1 MRTLL
6 RTSRLAVLSLL
17 LFGPPSA
24 RAEPITISSG
34 TITGHVLLS
43 AAQFDIQGSG
53 FSFTGVVEGF
63 LGNPASCTPCL
74 SPVADLGAQLDQFST
89 GAGTGLIEGVT
100 YPLVYVGFSS
110 GTFTTPTATL
120 TELGSTLVQV
130 PFTFTGVMNGFLE
143 HPLIRPSDA
152 LPIFTVD
159 LRGSGQASARFFGLV
174 DDNGVRAYSVF
185 PDSIRYEFTTS
196 EPIPEPGTL
205 LLVGGALGA
214 LILVRAGSR
223 RGARGRATRG

>member
-63 LGNPASCTPCL
+63 LGNAASCTPCL

-120 TELGSTLVQV
+120 TELGSTLVEV
-130 PFTFTGVMNGFLE
+130 PFTFSGVMNGYVE
-143 HPLIRPSDA
+143 DPLIRPSDA
-152 LPIFTVD
+152 LPIFTVNLD
-159 LRGSGQASARFFGLV
+159 GSGRASAGFFGLL
-174 DDNGVRAYSVF
+174 DDNGARVYTVS
-185 PDSIRYEFTTS
+185 PPLIRYEFTRT
-196 EPIPEPGTL
+196 EPVPEPGTL
-205 LLVGGALGA
+205 LLVGGTLAGLTLA
-214 LILVRAGSR
+214 RARSR
-223 RGARGRATRG
+223 RGRRGDHSA